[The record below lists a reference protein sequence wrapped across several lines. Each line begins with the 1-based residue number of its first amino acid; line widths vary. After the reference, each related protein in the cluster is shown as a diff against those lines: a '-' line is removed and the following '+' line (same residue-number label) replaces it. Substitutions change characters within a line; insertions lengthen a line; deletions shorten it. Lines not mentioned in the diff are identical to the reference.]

1 MLTKSQEKYINSLR
15 IKKYRKEYKVFI
27 AEGEKLA
34 EEILQSSF
42 SIQQIVAT
50 WQWIDKYA
58 AKVKQRDFEI
68 TEVSEPEMSKI
79 SELKSPSSVL
89 IIASIPEWK
98 IDEEELQSNLS
109 LILEQI
115 QDPGNMGTIIR
126 IADWFGIP
134 NIFCSEDCA
143 DVFNPKTVQST
154 MGSVTHVKVF
164 ETDLIEL
171 LKKYSSLPSYAAVLD
186 GKDLFNEHLSSGG
199 FILIGNE
206 SKGLSDPLLQLS
218 KVKLSIPA
226 YGKAESLNAAIAA
239 GIICAQFRAA
249 KR

>member
-15 IKKYRKEYKVFI
+15 IKKYREEHKAFV

-34 EEILQSSF
+34 EEILLSPF
-42 SIQQIVAT
+42 SMQQIVAT
-50 WQWIDKYA
+50 RQWIDKYA
-58 AKVKQRDFEI
+58 AKMKHPELEV
-68 TEVSEPEMSKI
+68 TEVSEPEMNKI

-89 IIASIPEWK
+89 IVASIPEWE
-98 IDEEELQSNLS
+98 INEDELKNNLS
-109 LILEQI
+109 LVLDQI

-143 DVFNPKTVQST
+143 DAFNPKTVQAT
-154 MGSVTHVKVF
+154 MGSVTRVKVF
-164 ETDLIEL
+164 KKDLVEL

-186 GKDLFNEHLSSGG
+186 GKNLFSEHLSSRG

-206 SKGLSDPLLQLS
+206 SKGLSEPLLQLS
-218 KVKLSIPA
+218 KTKISIPA
-226 YGKAESLNAAIAA
+226 YGKAESLNAAVAT
-239 GIICAQFRAA
+239 GIICAQFRAT
-249 KR
+249 KQ